1 MRFPMRTSPVAGLLL
16 VAYLEL
22 FITPVMAEKT
32 RSTPFK
38 LGNMSAKAV
47 ARTPTVTSLVEALIT
62 NSQISTKRVASA
74 LKEIEPPNPEA
85 SLLLDLLAAGE
96 SSCPQKDSITRDF
109 GTGNSAGKDTTSNLE
124 SHSLGSCSDVYELC
138 FESCSVGKGLF
149 KKKNTPAE
157 GSCHVVC
164 AVAQEGCQS
173 CSKKHYKRSMI
184 TTLQGL
190 VRVVSTV
197 VYWMCYLLAVIT
209 CCVGTITWLVV
220 GLFYLEP
227 TMPLFSWAESWLP
240 PAIVVVIFNPFVVMG
255 VIAWSIHRAWLD
267 PSAALLKLWQFISN
281 QAPFSATLVG
291 WVMHVSYIRRQ
302 MDRLRQEV
310 QRRSVIKVRQGQDED
325 GQVYMAMRE
334 AVVAD
339 EETRRLRDWS
349 ARPNTRGR
357 TTEITNSDS
366 AQITSTDN
374 RGDIVND
381 GGNNIDHNG
390 DNDNKD
396 LSDDN
401 DNADNET
408 TDNDDNDNDNDNDND
423 IGVGNGNGND
433 NDTTDNDDTSSNN
446 DDNINTDQEDNNNDD
461 NDTAAAYAN
470 DNENDNEGNNSAT
483 SIATTAT
490 NDGANEDN
498 GE

>member
-1 MRFPMRTSPVAGLLL
+1 MRTRLVAGLLL

-22 FITPVMAEKT
+22 FTTPVMAEKT

-38 LGNMSAKAV
+38 LGNMSANAV
-47 ARTPTVTSLVEALIT
+47 ARTPTVTSLVEALVT
-62 NSQISTKRVASA
+62 NAQISTKRVASV

-96 SSCPQKDSITRDF
+96 SSCPQKDNITRDF
-109 GTGNSAGKDTTSNLE
+109 GTENSAGKDTTSTLE

-184 TTLQGL
+184 ATLQGL

-209 CCVGTITWLVV
+209 CCVGTIAWLVV
-220 GLFYLEP
+220 GLFYWEP
-227 TMPLFSWAESWLP
+227 TVPLFSWAESWLP
-240 PAIVVVIFNPFVVMG
+240 PAIVVV
-255 VIAWSIHRAWLD
+255 
-267 PSAALLKLWQFISN
+267 
-281 QAPFSATLVG
+281 
-291 WVMHVSYIRRQ
+291 SYIHRQ

-325 GQVYMAMRE
+325 GQVYMALRE

-339 EETRRLRDWS
+339 EETRRL
-349 ARPNTRGR
+349 
-357 TTEITNSDS
+357 
-366 AQITSTDN
+366 
-374 RGDIVND
+374 
-381 GGNNIDHNG
+381 
-390 DNDNKD
+390 
-396 LSDDN
+396 
-401 DNADNET
+401 
-408 TDNDDNDNDNDNDND
+408 
-423 IGVGNGNGND
+423 
-433 NDTTDNDDTSSNN
+433 
-446 DDNINTDQEDNNNDD
+446 
-461 NDTAAAYAN
+461 
-470 DNENDNEGNNSAT
+470 
-483 SIATTAT
+483 
-490 NDGANEDN
+490 
-498 GE
+498 